1 MNRIA
6 LIAGATGAVGKQLLA
21 LLLKSEDYGKVIY
34 IGRRS
39 LPDHQKLEQMIHP
52 AEKWSELELTDSVD
66 VAFCCLGT
74 TIKQAGSKE
83 AFKKIDLQA
92 VLDVAELAKH
102 SGCQHF
108 SVISSAGV
116 DGKLPGFYLEVKR
129 EMEAA
134 IRAINFQCLQIFRPS
149 LLKGERSEFRLA
161 ESAAELFFRV
171 FSPLIP
177 RQLLPVSTHSV
188 AQSMLQQSLS
198 NESGIK
204 IISRK
209 EMD

>member
-1 MNRIA
+1 MKKTA
-6 LIAGATGAVGKQLLA
+6 LIAGATGAVGNHLLT
-21 LLLKSEDYGKVIY
+21 LLLNSEDYEKIVY
-34 IGRRS
+34 VGRRS
-39 LPDHQKLEQMIHP
+39 LPDHPKIEQMIHP
-52 AEKWSELELTDSVD
+52 AEKWSELELTNSID

-83 AFKKIDLQA
+83 AFKKVDYQA
-92 VLDVAELAKH
+92 VLDIAELARH
-102 SGCQHF
+102 SGSQHF
-108 SVISSAGV
+108 AVISSAGV

-129 EMEAA
+129 EMEVGL
-134 IRAINFQCLQIFRPS
+134 RALNFQGLQLFRPS

-188 AQSMLQQSLS
+188 AQSMLQQSFS
-198 NESGIK
+198 NEFGIK